1 MIILRLRSRKS
12 HQKPTLLDILPLLN
26 YIDSKYT
33 TLTLFLFQ
41 AHSPPR
47 APNFRRLIPATEYM
61 ESTIQGTEA
70 LIAFESDK
78 EDVLSGGVPTDDQY
92 FLLYFI
98 MGTYFAPHL
107 KQETPQK
114 SVLQRRF
121 EGLVLY
127 TSDQLAGSHIKVVE
141 VERIYYYVLRKADA
155 SVVMKLAWLHQF
167 LDGTLPYPRETAT
180 DYPQFKDL
188 FPPDL
193 HPQSWLKD
201 KYKIIGNVVFID
213 KPETSCLK
221 AEDITRFKR
230 LTRLEDF
237 HLDRDSARSHAFVD
251 GKIQC
256 NMMLEVDCN
265 GELPQTRLSGAPRKT
280 KNPNELAMPKD
291 TMQRD
296 VKFGDIVDRRRS
308 PPVSRAAD
316 MPTVSSSEH
325 NGKPS
330 LFGEVDP
337 FAVEGDSSSE
347 ENFGP
352 GMIFFPSHPT
362 REELSNMTAATKG
375 TAITGSAAK
384 GQIGP
389 ALGLIDIGECED
401 SYLFRVSLPGVR
413 RDEREFSCE
422 VEDDGKV
429 LIRGV
434 TVTGEKTV
442 CRYSQTFEMQ
452 SQNLC
457 PPGHFSIFF
466 KLPGPVDPQQFSG
479 NFGTDGILEGIVM
492 KEGQNSW

>member
-1 MIILRLRSRKS
+1 
-12 HQKPTLLDILPLLN
+12 
-26 YIDSKYT
+26 
-33 TLTLFLFQ
+33 
-41 AHSPPR
+41 
-47 APNFRRLIPATEYM
+47 M
-61 ESTIQGTEA
+61 ESAIQGTEA
-70 LIAFESDK
+70 LIAFESDP
-78 EDVLSGGVPTDDQY
+78 EEVLGGGVPTDDQY

-98 MGTYFAPHL
+98 MGTYFAPDF
-107 KQETPQK
+107 KQEAPQK
-114 SVLQRRF
+114 SALQRRF
-121 EGLVLY
+121 EGLVPY
-127 TSDQLAGSHIKVVE
+127 TFDQLAGSHLKVVE
-141 VERIYYYVLRKADA
+141 VERIYCYVLRKADP
-155 SVVMKLAWLHQF
+155 SVVVNLPLLHQF
-167 LDGTLPYPRETAT
+167 LDGTLPSPRESTIA
-180 DYPQFKDL
+180 YPQFRDL

-201 KYKIIGNVVFID
+201 KCKIIGNIGFIY
-213 KPETSCLK
+213 KPETSCMK
-221 AEDITRFKR
+221 PEDIERFKR
-230 LTRLEDF
+230 LTRLKNI

-251 GKIQC
+251 GKIL
-256 NMMLEVDCN
+256 NNVGMLEVDCN

-291 TMQRD
+291 TVQQD
-296 VKFGDIVDRRRS
+296 VKFVDIVDQRS
-308 PPVSRAAD
+308 SAPASGAAD
-316 MPTVSSSEH
+316 MPTISSSEC
-325 NGKPS
+325 NGTPS
-330 LFGEVDP
+330 LFGKVAP
-337 FAVEGDSSSE
+337 FAVEGDNSSE

-352 GMIFFPSHPT
+352 GMIFLPSHPT

-375 TAITGSAAK
+375 TAITGSAAR

-492 KEGQNSW
+492 KEGHDSW

>member
-1 MIILRLRSRKS
+1 
-12 HQKPTLLDILPLLN
+12 
-26 YIDSKYT
+26 
-33 TLTLFLFQ
+33 
-41 AHSPPR
+41 
-47 APNFRRLIPATEYM
+47 M
-61 ESTIQGTEA
+61 ESTVQGTEA
-70 LIAFESDK
+70 LIAFESDT
-78 EDVLSGGVPTDDQY
+78 EDVLGVPTDDQY

-98 MGTYFAPHL
+98 MGTYFAPDF
-107 KQETPQK
+107 KQETPQN
-114 SVLQRRF
+114 SV
-121 EGLVLY
+121 EGLVPY
-127 TSDQLAGSHIKVVE
+127 TFDQLAGTHIKVVQ
-141 VERIYYYVLRKADA
+141 VERIYYYVLRKADP
-155 SVVMKLAWLHQF
+155 SVVVKLPWLHQF
-167 LDGTLPYPRETAT
+167 LDGTLPTPPESATA
-180 DYPQFKDL
+180 YPQFKDL

-201 KYKIIGNVVFID
+201 KYKIIGNIVFID
-213 KPETSCLK
+213 KPETSCMK
-221 AEDITRFKR
+221 PEDVERFKR
-230 LTRLEDF
+230 LTGLENF

-251 GKIQC
+251 GKILY
-256 NMMLEVDCN
+256 NMGMLEVDCN
-265 GELPQTRLSGAPRKT
+265 GELPQTRASGVPRKT
-280 KNPNELAMPKD
+280 KNPNELTTPKD
-291 TMQRD
+291 TVQQD
-296 VKFGDIVDRRRS
+296 VKFVDIVDQHS
-308 PPVSRAAD
+308 VPPASSAAD
-316 MPTVSSSEH
+316 MPTISSPEC
-325 NGKPS
+325 NGTPS
-330 LFGEVDP
+330 LFGKVAP
-337 FAVEGDSSSE
+337 FAMEGDSSSE

-352 GMIFFPSHPT
+352 GMIFLPSHPT
-362 REELSNMTAATKG
+362 REELRNMTAATKG
-375 TAITGSAAK
+375 TAITGSAAR

-457 PPGHFSIFF
+457 PPGHFSILF

>member
-1 MIILRLRSRKS
+1 
-12 HQKPTLLDILPLLN
+12 
-26 YIDSKYT
+26 
-33 TLTLFLFQ
+33 
-41 AHSPPR
+41 
-47 APNFRRLIPATEYM
+47 M

-70 LIAFESDK
+70 LIAYESNT
-78 EDVLSGGVPTDDQY
+78 EHLLTGLVPTDDQY

-98 MGTYFAPHL
+98 MATYFAPDL
-107 KQETPQK
+107 KQETPQN

-121 EGLVLY
+121 EGLVPY
-127 TSDQLAGSHIKVVE
+127 TFDQLANSHIKVVE
-141 VERIYYYVLRKADA
+141 VERIYYYVLRKADP
-155 SVVMKLAWLHQF
+155 SVVMKLPWLHQF
-167 LDGTLPYPRETAT
+167 LDGTLLTPRESATAC
-180 DYPQFKDL
+180 PQFKDL

-201 KYKIIGNVVFID
+201 KHRIIGNIVFID
-213 KPETSCLK
+213 KPETSCMK
-221 AEDITRFKR
+221 PEDIERFKR
-230 LTRLEDF
+230 LTGLENF

-251 GKIQC
+251 GKILY
-256 NMMLEVDCN
+256 NMGMLEVDCN

-280 KNPNELAMPKD
+280 KNPNELSMPKD
-291 TMQRD
+291 TMQQD
-296 VKFGDIVDRRRS
+296 VKFVDIIDQRSS
-308 PPVSRAAD
+308 PPVSSAANT
-316 MPTVSSSEH
+316 PTISSSEC
-325 NGKPS
+325 NGTP
-330 LFGEVDP
+330 LFGKGAP

-352 GMIFFPSHPT
+352 GMIFLPSHPT

-375 TAITGSAAK
+375 TAITGSAAR

-389 ALGLIDIGECED
+389 ALGLVDIGECED

-492 KEGQNSW
+492 KEGQSSW